1 LITPPPSFWVGV
13 VGVVGVVVV
22 GVVVV
27 GVVVVGVEE
36 DVDGVD
42 EDVDGVDDVDEDDEL
57 DGFFFSGTFSD
68 GRLAEPG
75 AEALTVAP
83 ASSISSAGFGAAVAA
98 AALGSLPP
106 PPLDTANAAAKAI
119 TAATA
124 TMAIWRGCMV
134 VALSRAHGAKS
145 IFLEDAAI
153 LAGIPQGSADS
164 GGCRGRYG

>member
-1 LITPPPSFWVGV
+1 MVGAGV
-13 VGVVGVVVV
+13 VEDVDGVVEDVDGVVED
-22 GVVVV
+22 
-27 GVVVVGVEE
+27 VVGVEE
-36 DVDGVD
+36 DVDGVE
-42 EDVDGVDDVDEDDEL
+42 EDVDEEL
-57 DGFFFSGTFSD
+57 VGFFFSGTFSE

-75 AEALTVAP
+75 AEAVTVAP

-124 TMAIWRGCMV
+124 TMANWRGCMV
-134 VALSRAHGAKS
+134 VALSRARGAKS

-164 GGCRGRYG
+164 GGCRGRDG